1 MRGSQ
6 RRKAAQREGYRSAF
20 EKEIADQA
28 KKDGIKIEYE
38 PEDSVI
44 EWVPKTKK
52 YLPDFVLK
60 NGIVIEAKG
69 RLTQQDRTKLL
80 AVKEQYPEID
90 LRLVFMYDNKLS
102 RESPTRYS
110 EWAEKHG
117 FKYAMKRIPKEWA
130 KEKKT
135 QRG

>member
-1 MRGSQ
+1 MRGSK
-6 RRKAAQREGYRSAF
+6 RRKAAQKAGYRSAF

-28 KKDGIKIEYE
+28 KKDRIKLEYE
-38 PEDSVI
+38 PADSII
-44 EWVPKTKK
+44 EWTPKTKK

-69 RLTQQDRTKLL
+69 RLTQADRAKLI
-80 AVKEQYPEID
+80 AVKQQYPEID

-102 RESPTRYS
+102 RTSQTRYS

-117 FKYAMKRIPKEWA
+117 FPYAFKRIPKEWA
-130 KEKKT
+130 KETPKD
-135 QRG
+135 